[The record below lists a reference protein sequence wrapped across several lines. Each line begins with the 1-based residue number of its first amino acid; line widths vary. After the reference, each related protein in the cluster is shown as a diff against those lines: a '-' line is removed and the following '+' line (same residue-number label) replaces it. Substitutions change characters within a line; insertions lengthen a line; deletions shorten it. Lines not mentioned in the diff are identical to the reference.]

1 MSMTRQVSDM
11 LLVHLFARE
20 GSFADYKD
28 GYWVSRMPVCPL
40 FETGDDLD
48 RAGEMVKSYLSLPAG
63 KHYLRDSPSG
73 LKCMPVM
80 VGYSD
85 SNKDSGLMSGQWS
98 LQKAQSEITNAC
110 HAAGANCEFFHGR
123 GGTISRGAGPIQ
135 WFLRSLPKG
144 SLSGA
149 MRITEQGEVIP
160 RKYAHHANAAYNLE
174 IMLAGVAGVS
184 IANTRVGNDGGSA
197 AELGGEHYQKVM
209 GWLSKESRATYRTL
223 LEDPDF
229 IQFFRTATPID
240 ALEHGCF
247 GSRPSRRTGTASL
260 DDLRAIP
267 WVFSW
272 TQARY
277 YMPGW
282 FGVGSALEK
291 LKQEKP
297 DDFQALSTF
306 IKEEPFLRYLL
317 TNVETNLVSADL
329 DLMTAYSKLGPD
341 EKLRDRLHGMIVD
354 EFKRTGE
361 MIDTIF
367 GSSFAERRP
376 RMLHT
381 LEIRELPLRLLHEQ
395 QVSLLADWR
404 AAQANGDTEKEATL
418 LNALQYS
425 VNAIASGLRT
435 TG

>member
-1 MSMTRQVSDM
+1 
-11 LLVHLFARE
+11 
-20 GSFADYKD
+20 
-28 GYWVSRMPVCPL
+28 
-40 FETGDDLD
+40 
-48 RAGEMVKSYLSLPAG
+48 
-63 KHYLRDSPSG
+63 
-73 LKCMPVM
+73 
-80 VGYSD
+80 
-85 SNKDSGLMSGQWS
+85 
-98 LQKAQSEITNAC
+98 
-110 HAAGANCEFFHGR
+110 
-123 GGTISRGAGPIQ
+123 
-135 WFLRSLPKG
+135 
-144 SLSGA
+144 

-184 IANTRVGNDGGSA
+184 IANTRVGNDGGVA

-329 DLMTAYSKLGPD
+329 DLMTAYSKLVPD